1 MNGNNETTPVDSLAT
16 SEATGAAPNAEDDI
30 KTMELYND
38 IVRIENELR
47 ARGIGCDDAVDPH
60 VLSTIDSM
68 HYEGDNAIRAAIK
81 AAFSALMPKELRD

>member
-1 MNGNNETTPVDSLAT
+1 MNGNNEISAADVLAT
-16 SEATGAAPNAEDDI
+16 REATAPSNDAEDDI

-60 VLSTIDSM
+60 VLSSIDSM
-68 HYEGDNAIRAAIK
+68 HYGET
-81 AAFSALMPKELRD
+81 MPFGRRSRR